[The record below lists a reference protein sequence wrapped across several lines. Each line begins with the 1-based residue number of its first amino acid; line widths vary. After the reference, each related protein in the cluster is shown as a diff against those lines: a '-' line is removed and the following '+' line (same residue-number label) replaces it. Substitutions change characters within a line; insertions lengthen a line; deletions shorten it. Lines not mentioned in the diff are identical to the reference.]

1 MIFLDEG
8 AAGPIISRLMEGKGA
23 EKQLVVFGKGS
34 GWKGKLMRPWEP
46 FLCSVG
52 DSVSECLVTGV

>member
-34 GWKGKLMRPWEP
+34 GWEREAHETLGACRVLLVI
-46 FLCSVG
+46 LCLNV
-52 DSVSECLVTGV
+52 

>member
-34 GWKGKLMRPWEP
+34 GWEREAHETLEACRVLLVI
-46 FLCSVG
+46 LCLNV
-52 DSVSECLVTGV
+52 

>member
-8 AAGPIISRLMEGKGA
+8 ATGPVISRLMEGKGA

-34 GWKGKLMRPWEP
+34 G
-46 FLCSVG
+46 
-52 DSVSECLVTGV
+52 